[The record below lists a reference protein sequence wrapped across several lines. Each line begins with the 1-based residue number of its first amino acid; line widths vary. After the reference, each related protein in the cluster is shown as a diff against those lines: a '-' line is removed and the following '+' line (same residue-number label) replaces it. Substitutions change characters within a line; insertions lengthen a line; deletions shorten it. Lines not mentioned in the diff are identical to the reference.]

1 MKDKN
6 EVPNEKTPEI
16 YEQNKSEKLLNEQ
29 DNRDENSE
37 DWNAENNRSGR
48 RK

>member
-16 YEQNKSEKLLNEQ
+16 YKQKETENQLNEQ
-29 DNRDENSE
+29 DNRDENPE

-48 RK
+48 HK